1 MNKSTLRVGITAY
14 REGKLLKRAY
24 ESICN
29 QTDQNWEGCIVLDGN
44 SNSETLETFCSIEDE
59 RFTKIQLE
67 TNTGGPYIPREVFF
81 EKLPHDICLF
91 LDADDCYTP
100 DAFAT
105 IRKLFE
111 DPEVMWIS
119 GAVKLI
125 YEDQEGNF
133 ISESYIS
140 GDPITPEDL
149 IRSSIFPGVVLFRRS
164 LFKNFGGYDR
174 NLIRDH
180 ADTDLML
187 SILEG
192 NFRSSH
198 TNEVLMFKY
207 ERPLSMSRSY
217 NYRMH
222 EVYEYIARKHIKTFS
237 NKNLQNFYLSNA
249 YLTASRANLEIGNS
263 SLARALSQQALNLN
277 HSESSLELLIIRF
290 ISVISSF
297 IAIKLLDAC
306 RFYKTLQS
314 KIGLRSRI
322 KSYSKNLLSYLL
334 SSEKLK

>member
-29 QTDQNWEGCIVLDGN
+29 QTDTNWEGCIVLDGN

-67 TNTGGPYIPREVFF
+67 ANTGGPYIPREVFF
-81 EKLPHDICLF
+81 DKLPHDICLF

-100 DAFAT
+100 NAFAT

-133 ISESYIS
+133 VSESYIS
-140 GDPITPEDL
+140 GDPIEPEDL

-164 LFKNFGGYDR
+164 LFKSFGGYDR
-174 NLIRDH
+174 GLIRDH

-187 SILEG
+187 SILES
-192 NFRSSH
+192 NLKSAH
-198 TNEVLMFKY
+198 TDEVLMCKY
-207 ERPLSMSRSY
+207 ERPSSMSRSY
-217 NYRMH
+217 DHRMH
-222 EVYEYIARKHIKTFS
+222 EVHEYIAKKHVKTFS
-237 NKNLQNFYLSNA
+237 DQNLRNFYLSSA
-249 YLTASRANLEIGNS
+249 YLAASRANLEIGNS
-263 SLARALSQQALNLN
+263 SLARDLAQRALDLN
-277 HSESSLELLIIRF
+277 SSKLYMELFILLF
-290 ISVISSF
+290 ISGISRRIS
-297 IAIKLLDAC
+297 IKLLDAC
-306 RFYKTLQS
+306 RFYRDLQRM
-314 KIGLRSRI
+314 IGLRSRI
-322 KSYSKNLLSYLL
+322 KSYYKNLLS
-334 SSEKLK
+334 SGS